1 MEVPIHQK
9 YILSIPEA
17 SQYFGLGYKW
27 MRKFAEGHPDVAIMR
42 GNKWLIIRVKME
54 EYLVNLPVN
63 EKGEKRLE
71 DY

>member
-1 MEVPIHQK
+1 
-9 YILSIPEA
+9 
-17 SQYFGLGYKW
+17 
-27 MRKFAEGHPDVAIMR
+27 MRKFAEGHPEVAIMR
-42 GNKWLIIRVKME
+42 GNKWLILRVKME